1 MPPGAGLEM
10 PERSVVN
17 EQEITRMVDEALE
30 RFASRNLIAGNEIV
44 DFLLDLRNTALAPDA
59 LEEFLESESQTAGAG

>member
-1 MPPGAGLEM
+1 M
-10 PERSVVN
+10 N

>member
-1 MPPGAGLEM
+1 M
-10 PERSVVN
+10 N

-30 RFASRNLIAGNEIV
+30 RFASRNLITGNEIV

>member
-1 MPPGAGLEM
+1 
-10 PERSVVN
+10 
-17 EQEITRMVDEALE
+17 MVDEALE
-30 RFASRNLIAGNEIV
+30 RFASRNLITGNEIV